1 VLAAT
6 TFNFLDRPALAK
18 VTRYFKQLK
27 IVYAEAAHQMP
38 KPIRE
43 VVTFL
48 THG

>member
-1 VLAAT
+1 MFTAT
-6 TFNFLDRPALAK
+6 TFNLLNRPALSK

-38 KPIRE
+38 NPIRE
-43 VVTFL
+43 VVTLL